1 MLKIAAH
8 IAWNN
13 VGGEL
18 ALFDGRD
25 GTYHALNESSAAIWR
40 GIAAGLDEG
49 EIVRSLAEEHSAE
62 PGAIG
67 RDVRDFLNLAR
78 SKGLLEGGD

>member
-1 MLKIAAH
+1 MLKIAPH

-40 GIAAGLDEG
+40 GIAAGLDET
-49 EIVRSLAEEHSAE
+49 EIVRSLAENHNAE
-62 PGAIG
+62 PAEIG
-67 RDVRDFLNLAR
+67 RDVREFIDLAR
-78 SKGLLEGGD
+78 TKGLLEGSD

>member
-1 MLKIAAH
+1 MLKIAPH

-40 GIAAGLDEG
+40 GIAAGLDET
-49 EIVRSLAEEHSAE
+49 EIVRSLAEDHNAE
-62 PGAIG
+62 PAEIS
-67 RDVRDFLNLAR
+67 RDVREFLELAR
-78 SKGLLEGGD
+78 TKGLLEGGD